1 MSVRGIRGEALADV
15 SRETLERLEIYAG
28 LLRKW
33 QRKINLV
40 SPNTLPDLWARH
52 FVDSAQLMRIAPPN
66 PKRWVDLGSGAGFP
80 GLVCAILS
88 VEKQSGTEFVLIES
102 DARKCAFL
110 REVSRQTDTRVTII
124 TTRIETALPQN
135 ADVISARALAPLTR
149 LIPWAHRHLTQDGH
163 GLFLKGAQYKAEL
176 EEITGEWHMKMTV
189 VPSATS
195 ADAAILDLSEIK
207 HVRPS

>member
-1 MSVRGIRGEALADV
+1 MSAQRHRVKPLADV
-15 SRETLERLEIYAG
+15 SRETLERLETYAD

-40 SPNTLPDLWARH
+40 SPNTLPDLWTRH
-52 FVDSAQLMRIAPPN
+52 FADSAQIMHMAPPN

-88 VEKQSGTEFVLIES
+88 AERQADTEFVLIES
-102 DARKCAFL
+102 DERKCAFL
-110 REVSRQTDTRVTII
+110 REVSRQTDMQVKII
-124 TTRIETALPQN
+124 TTRIETAPPQD
-135 ADVISARALAPLTR
+135 ADIVSARALAPLMR
-149 LIPWAHRHLTQDGH
+149 LLPWAHRHLTQDGH

-176 EEITGEWHMKMTV
+176 EEVTGEWQMKV
-189 VPSATS
+189 NAVPSTTS
-195 ADAAILDLSEIK
+195 ADAAILDLSGIN

>member
-1 MSVRGIRGEALADV
+1 MSVKRDGAGTLDDV
-15 SRETLERLEIYAG
+15 SRETLDRLETYAD
-28 LLRKW
+28 LLCKW
-33 QRKINLV
+33 QPKINLV
-40 SPNTLPDLWARH
+40 SPHTLEDLWARH
-52 FVDSAQLMRIAPPN
+52 FMDSAQIMHIAPPN

-88 VEKQSGTEFVLIES
+88 AEIQADTEFVLIES

-110 REVSRQTDTRVTII
+110 REVSRQTGMHVKVV
-124 TTRIETALPQN
+124 TTRIETAPPQD
-135 ADVISARALAPLTR
+135 ADVVSARALAPLRR
-149 LIPWAHRHLTQDGH
+149 LLPWANRHLAQDGH

-176 EEITGEWHMKMTV
+176 EDVTGEWQMKV
-189 VPSATS
+189 NAVPSTTS